1 MNLKALE
8 QKASVLTSMIISVG
22 EIYHASDNENDRNQI
37 ETGRYNLVTQIENGQ
52 LRAYQKLG
60 VFESEIDS
68 YQKAGVEL
76 VNLNGIENQFLFDE
90 VPSLKRFFNRPEY
103 LLN

>member
-8 QKASVLTSMIISVG
+8 QKASVLTSMII
-22 EIYHASDNENDRNQI
+22 
-37 ETGRYNLVTQIENGQ
+37 
-52 LRAYQKLG
+52 K
-60 VFESEIDS
+60 
-68 YQKAGVEL
+68 L